1 MRLELTTSTLARWRS
16 TTELRPQRVSAD
28 GSLNPP
34 RPSPQGENRKISGAI
49 PARAAFAGG
58 AMADKLA
65 EIIATKH
72 REVEALLPRA
82 AHLRAAALQR
92 NEFGGFRAALDR
104 GPGRLGVIAEVKKA
118 SPSAGLIDPSFDPE
132 RQAKRYL
139 EGGASCLSV
148 LTDRDYFQGSLEHL
162 AGISRFSNAPLL
174 RKDFTIHEV
183 QIHEASVAGA
193 DAILL
198 IVAALD
204 DDTLR
209 KLHDEAKAFQL
220 DVLVEV
226 HDLREMER
234 ALELGADLIGVNN
247 RNLRTFQVDLATTE
261 QLAEEVPAEVLLV
274 SESGIRSPEDAR
286 RVLEAG
292 ANAVLIGEALMRA
305 DDPSREIETYLELSH
320 A

>member
-1 MRLELTTSTLARWRS
+1 MRRTGGTS
-16 TTELRPQRVSAD
+16 RPTMS
-28 GSLNPP
+28 
-34 RPSPQGENRKISGAI
+34 
-49 PARAAFAGG
+49 
-58 AMADKLA
+58 DKLA
-65 EIIATKH
+65 QILATK
-72 REVEALLPRA
+72 RLEVEALLPRA
-82 AHLRAAALQR
+82 ANLRAAALQR
-92 NEFGGFRAALDR
+92 NDFGGFRAALDR

-132 RQAKRYL
+132 RQARRYL

-148 LTDRDYFQGSLEHL
+148 LTDEQYFQGSLHDL
-162 AGISRFSNAPLL
+162 SRISRFSTAPLL

-209 KLHDEAKAFQL
+209 RLHDEAKSLML

-226 HDLREMER
+226 HDLPEMER

-247 RNLRTFQVDLATTE
+247 RNLKTFEVDLETTAR
-261 QLAEEVPAEVLLV
+261 LAEEVPDDVLLV
-274 SESGIRSPEDAR
+274 SESGIRSTDDAR

-305 DDPSREIETYLELSH
+305 HDPSREVEAYLAITED
-320 A
+320 